1 MPKQNQPQPPPPE
14 PHRHVRSQRL
24 HALNISGKCRGAAHA
39 RHTPPKPAIAVREKS
54 CTGIV
59 SPSQC
64 EECEGRRR
72 RVGSR
77 RSRDDHARDILMRMW
92 AWLRHQGHVPRQ
104 RLCLRPVW
112 IRVWGG
118 TRARRTTVNLLRLV
132 RALEF
137 LGASELEVERMRA
150 EVAPGVEMGVSRQRP
165 CPRPH
170 GTEGAT
176 GSIYRVNR
184 PRCMRVSI
192 TASQIDEYVA
202 SNAPSE
208 SYECGRRRHRALSV
222 EARLAFFCTRLR
234 TNNNV
239 RMTHKRNAN
248 APNVIP
254 KIMSLRSRWGPKG
267 SWDVGV
273 GPGRREGSEESDV
286 SLAAPVTSDAVPKG
300 DAEIKE
306 KDGCSGK
313 PAPFPFVGVESS
325 GFLVFTYTST
335 AVDIEN
341 EVGMVYGIALEF

>member
-165 CPRPH
+165 GPCPH
-170 GTEGAT
+170 GA
-176 GSIYRVNR
+176 
-184 PRCMRVSI
+184 
-192 TASQIDEYVA
+192 
-202 SNAPSE
+202 
-208 SYECGRRRHRALSV
+208 
-222 EARLAFFCTRLR
+222 
-234 TNNNV
+234 
-239 RMTHKRNAN
+239 
-248 APNVIP
+248 
-254 KIMSLRSRWGPKG
+254 
-267 SWDVGV
+267 
-273 GPGRREGSEESDV
+273 
-286 SLAAPVTSDAVPKG
+286 
-300 DAEIKE
+300 
-306 KDGCSGK
+306 DG
-313 PAPFPFVGVESS
+313 
-325 GFLVFTYTST
+325 TT
-335 AVDIEN
+335 
-341 EVGMVYGIALEF
+341 